1 MNEDV
6 IIKSIKYYIY
16 EEDISFIKNS
26 ILNQNN

>member
-6 IIKSIKYYIY
+6 IIKSIKDYIY